1 MVMIMMMIRQ
11 NRLRDRPPL
20 NNHASWLYVSR
31 WFITPLDLLAITV
44 CKVSN
49 FFFMYNTKYMK
60 LLYACLNIVQI
71 YTLCEDVWDVYF
83 VKMHGVK

>member
-1 MVMIMMMIRQ
+1 
-11 NRLRDRPPL
+11 
-20 NNHASWLYVSR
+20 
-31 WFITPLDLLAITV
+31 
-44 CKVSN
+44 
-49 FFFMYNTKYMK
+49 MK